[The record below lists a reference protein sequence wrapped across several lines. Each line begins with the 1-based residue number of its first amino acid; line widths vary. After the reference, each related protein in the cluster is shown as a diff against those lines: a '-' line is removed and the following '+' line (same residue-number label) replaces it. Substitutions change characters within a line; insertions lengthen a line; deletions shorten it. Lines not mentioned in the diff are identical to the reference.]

1 MGLFFIIII
10 MILLYM
16 CCRLFFSCWVFPM
29 LAYRMFK
36 KNGLQGPS
44 PSFPFGNLNEMK
56 KKINI
61 KSPSSFGSNSNIITH
76 DIHSTLFP
84 YFDRWLK
91 SHGKVFIYWLGTEPF
106 LYIADPALLKKL
118 STEVKS
124 KNWGKPA
131 VFRHDRAPM
140 FGNGL
145 VMSEGDEWLRNRH
158 AATPAFKPTNLKAMV
173 RLMVETTTKMVDKW
187 TILIDSGTQEIEVER
202 EIKATSGEIIAK
214 TSFGI
219 SYQSS
224 RTGLM
229 FQKLKAL
236 QMILFEPNHF
246 MGVPLS
252 KFLQPKKT
260 LEARRLGKQIDQ
272 LLISIIT
279 ARKQSSPTTPPWH
292 DLLGLLLQESG
303 TEELGSFTKGL
314 TTQQVV
320 DECKTFFFGG
330 HDTTALAITWAMLL
344 LAMHPEWQNQL
355 REEIREV
362 VGDKQIDVHMLAS
375 LKKLGW
381 VISEVFRLYPSA
393 PNAQRQA
400 REDIQVSDNVTIPN
414 GTNMWI
420 DIVGMHHDPALWGED
435 VNEFK
440 PERFKDDIHGGCK
453 HKMGYLPFGFGGR
466 MCIGR
471 NLGFMEIKIV
481 LTLILSRFSFTISPT
496 YCHSPCI
503 MLTMRPSFGLPL
515 VFQPLY

>member
-1 MGLFFIIII
+1 
-10 MILLYM
+10 
-16 CCRLFFSCWVFPM
+16 
-29 LAYRMFK
+29 
-36 KNGLQGPS
+36 
-44 PSFPFGNLNEMK
+44 
-56 KKINI
+56 
-61 KSPSSFGSNSNIITH
+61 
-76 DIHSTLFP
+76 
-84 YFDRWLK
+84 
-91 SHGKVFIYWLGTEPF
+91 
-106 LYIADPALLKKL
+106 
-118 STEVKS
+118 
-124 KNWGKPA
+124 
-131 VFRHDRAPM
+131 
-140 FGNGL
+140 
-145 VMSEGDEWLRNRH
+145 
-158 AATPAFKPTNLKAMV
+158 
-173 RLMVETTTKMVDKW
+173 
-187 TILIDSGTQEIEVER
+187 
-202 EIKATSGEIIAK
+202 
-214 TSFGI
+214 
-219 SYQSS
+219 
-224 RTGLM
+224 
-229 FQKLKAL
+229 
-236 QMILFEPNHF
+236 
-246 MGVPLS
+246 
-252 KFLQPKKT
+252 
-260 LEARRLGKQIDQ
+260 
-272 LLISIIT
+272 
-279 ARKQSSPTTPPWH
+279 
-292 DLLGLLLQESG
+292 
-303 TEELGSFTKGL
+303 
-314 TTQQVV
+314 
-320 DECKTFFFGG
+320 
-330 HDTTALAITWAMLL
+330 MLL